1 MSVTARKLV
10 ATVAL
15 ILILAVYAPLAMEVG
30 AHVAAATGPVV
41 QLVYF
46 IVAGLGWTVPAGVL
60 IWWAWRPR

>member
-46 IVAGLGWTVPAGVL
+46 IVAGLGWIVPAGAL